1 LTGWWGADL
10 WAKTREALWWNN
22 TPTEARANGWPV
34 NAGQPYLVGER
45 WPEMIIPRSNGT
57 VIPNGAMGNTVNIN
71 MGGVT
76 VNSKQDADYLVDK
89 IKRELTREMQLF
101 KLWIA

>member
-1 LTGWWGADL
+1 
-10 WAKTREALWWNN
+10 
-22 TPTEARANGWPV
+22 
-34 NAGQPYLVGER
+34 
-45 WPEMIIPRSNGT
+45 MIIPRSNGT

-101 KLWIA
+101 KL